1 MELYSRFVDNNTK
14 SGNLNIFIEMEK
26 YSSIFGEVESQVRS
40 YCRKFPVEFSKAR
53 NSELFA
59 KDGTRYIDFLDV
71 AGSMNYGHNNP
82 YIKKAVMDYLADDTI
97 INALDL
103 YTEAK
108 AAFLTTLEKQILEP
122 RALNYKVM
130 CCGPTGTNAIEAAL
144 KLARKNKKRT
154 NVFAFSG
161 AFHGMSLG
169 SLAMTTDQTSRE
181 GAGIPLNNVTFVPY
195 ENKQVDSIAYI
206 RHILEDDHSGVA
218 LPAAIF
224 VETTQAEGGINVSS
238 VEWLRE
244 LRAICDEY
252 DILLVVD
259 DIQVGNGRTGYFFSF
274 ERAGIVPDMVVLSKS
289 ISGFG
294 MPMAL
299 LLMKPELDIFRPAE
313 HNGTFRGNQL
323 SFVGG
328 KAGIDFFNN
337 NKIGEEVQR
346 KATIVENFLKNEILS
361 LDSRLSYRGIGLI
374 WGVDFMEIDAK
385 KALDC
390 SHACFDR
397 GLVIELAGRHDSVL
411 KLMPA
416 LTIEDEVLMEGLNI
430 IKESVVSVLR

>member
-1 MELYSRFVDNNTK
+1 
-14 SGNLNIFIEMEK
+14 MEK
-26 YSSIFGEVESQVRS
+26 FSSIFGEVESQVRS

-82 YIKKAVMDYLADDTI
+82 YIKKAIMDYLADDTI

-108 AAFLTTLEKQILEP
+108 ADFLTTLEKKILQP
-122 RALNYKVM
+122 RNLNYKVM

-181 GAGIPLNNVTFVPY
+181 GAGVPLTNVTFVPY
-195 ENKQVDSIAYI
+195 ENKRVDSIEYI
-206 RHILEDDHSGVA
+206 RHLLEDDHSGVA

-238 VEWLRE
+238 VEWLKE

-328 KAGIDFFNN
+328 KAGIEFFIQNH
-337 NKIGEEVQR
+337 IDEEVQR
-346 KATIVENFLKNEILS
+346 KAQIIDDFMKNEILP
-361 LDSRLSYRGIGLI
+361 LDTRLSYRGIGMI
-374 WGVDFMEIDAK
+374 WGIDFMKIDAK

-416 LTIEDEVLMEGLNI
+416 LTIEDDVLKEGLDI
-430 IKESVVSVLR
+430 IKESVISVLR

>member
-1 MELYSRFVDNNTK
+1 
-14 SGNLNIFIEMEK
+14 MEK
-26 YSSIFGEVESQVRS
+26 FSSIFGEVESQVRS

-108 AAFLTTLEKQILEP
+108 AAFLDTMEKQIFKP
-122 RALNYKVM
+122 RDLNYKVM

-154 NVFAFSG
+154 NIFAFSG

-169 SLAMTTDQTSRE
+169 SLAMTTDQTSRD
-181 GAGIPLNNVTFVPY
+181 GAGVPLNNVTFVPY
-195 ENKQVDSIAYI
+195 ENKRVDSIEYI

-238 VEWLRE
+238 VEWLKE

-294 MPMAL
+294 TPMAL

-328 KAGIDFFNN
+328 KAGIEFFNEHH
-337 NKIGEEVQR
+337 IGEEVQR
-346 KATIVENFLKNEILS
+346 KAKIIDDFVKNEILPI
-361 LDSRLSYRGIGLI
+361 DSRLSYRGIGLI
-374 WGVDFMEIDAK
+374 WGIDFMKIDAK

-390 SHACFDR
+390 SHACFDK

-416 LTIEDEVLMEGLNI
+416 LTIEDDVLKEGLDI
-430 IKESVVSVLR
+430 IKEAVVSVLKRT

>member
-1 MELYSRFVDNNTK
+1 MDN
-14 SGNLNIFIEMEK
+14 

-82 YIKKAVMDYLADDTI
+82 YIKKAIMDYLADDTI

-108 AAFLTTLEKQILEP
+108 AAFLETMEKQILEP
-122 RALNYKVM
+122 RNLNYKVM

-154 NVFAFSG
+154 NIFAFSG

-169 SLAMTTDQTSRE
+169 SLAMTTDQISRE
-181 GAGIPLNNVTFVPY
+181 GAGVPLTNVTFVPY
-195 ENKQVDSIAYI
+195 ENKRIDTIEYI
-206 RHILEDDHSGVA
+206 RHVLEDDHSGVA

-238 VEWLRE
+238 VEWLKE
-244 LRAICDEY
+244 LRVICDEY

-328 KAGIDFFNN
+328 KAGIEFFNEHHVE
-337 NKIGEEVQR
+337 EEVQR
-346 KATIVENFLKNEILS
+346 KAKIIDEFMKNEILPI
-361 LDSRLSYRGIGLI
+361 DSRLSYRGIGLI
-374 WGVDFMEIDAK
+374 WGIDFMKIDAK

-390 SHACFDR
+390 SHACFDK
-397 GLVIELAGRHDSVL
+397 GLIIELAGRHDSVL

-416 LTIEDEVLMEGLNI
+416 LTIEDEVLKEGLEI
-430 IKESVVSVLR
+430 IKESVISVLKCELQD

>member
-1 MELYSRFVDNNTK
+1 MENDYSP
-14 SGNLNIFIEMEK
+14 
-26 YSSIFGEVESQVRS
+26 IFGEVESQVRS

-82 YIKKAVMDYLADDTI
+82 YIKKAIIDYLADDTI

-108 AAFLTTLEKQILEP
+108 AAFLTTLEQQILEP
-122 RALNYKVM
+122 RKLNYKVM

-181 GAGIPLNNVTFVPY
+181 GAGVPLNNVTFVPY
-195 ENKQVDSIAYI
+195 ENKRVDSIAYI
-206 RHILEDDHSGVA
+206 RHTLEDDHSGVA

-238 VEWLRE
+238 VEWLKE

-328 KAGIDFFNN
+328 KAGIEYFNN
-337 NKIGEEVQR
+337 FHIGEEVQR
-346 KATIVENFLKNEILS
+346 KAKIIDIFMKNEILPI
-361 LDSRLSYRGIGLI
+361 DSRLSYRGIGLI
-374 WGVDFMEIDAK
+374 WGIDFMKIDAK

-390 SHACFDR
+390 SHTCFDK

-416 LTIEDEVLMEGLNI
+416 LTIEDEVLNEGLQI
-430 IKESVVSVLR
+430 IKESVISVLK

>member
-1 MELYSRFVDNNTK
+1 
-14 SGNLNIFIEMEK
+14 MEK
-26 YSSIFGEVESQVRS
+26 VNDIFTAVESQVRS
-40 YCRKFPVEFSKAR
+40 YCRKFPVEFSKAL
-53 NSELFA
+53 NSELFT
-59 KDGTRYIDFLDV
+59 KEGTRYIDFLDV

-82 YIKKAVMDYLADDTI
+82 YIKRLILDYLSEDNI
-97 INALDL
+97 INSLDL

-108 AAFLTTLEKQILEP
+108 AAFLTTLDQQILKP
-122 RALNYKVM
+122 RNLNYKVM

-144 KLARKNKKRT
+144 KLARKNKKRS

-169 SLAMTTDQTSRE
+169 SLAMTTDQTSRD
-181 GAGIPLNNVTFVPY
+181 GAGVSLNNVTFMPY
-195 ENKQVDSIAYI
+195 DNDKFDSIGYI
-206 RHILEDDHSGVA
+206 RSVLEDDHSGIS

-224 VETTQAEGGINVSS
+224 VETTQAEGGINVSHA
-238 VEWLRE
+238 EWLRE
-244 LRAICDEY
+244 LRSICDEY
-252 DILLVVD
+252 DILLVAD

-323 SFVGG
+323 AFVGG
-328 KAGIDFFNN
+328 KAGIEFFNAN
-337 NKIGEEVQR
+337 MLDVEVRRKGE
-346 KATIVENFLKNEILS
+346 IVDNFIKTEILP
-361 LDSRLSYRGIGLI
+361 LDSRLSHRGIGLI
-374 WGVDFMEIDAK
+374 WGIDFSAIKNEM
-385 KALDC
+385 ALDC
-390 SHACFDR
+390 CHECFER
-397 GLVIELAGRHDSVL
+397 NLIIELAGRHDCVL

-416 LTIEDEVLMEGLNI
+416 LTIQDEVLMEGLQI
-430 IKESVVSVLR
+430 IKESVIAVLKD

>member
-1 MELYSRFVDNNTK
+1 MGMSFNP
-14 SGNLNIFIEMEK
+14 IFDEM
-26 YSSIFGEVESQVRS
+26 ESQVRS
-40 YCRKFPVEFSKAR
+40 YCRKFPVEFSRAR

-59 KDGTRYIDFLDV
+59 VDGKRYIDFLDV
-71 AGSMNYGHNNP
+71 AGSLNYGHNNP
-82 YIKKAVMDYLADDTI
+82 YIKKAILDYLAEDTI
-97 INALDL
+97 INALDM

-108 AAFLTTLEKQILEP
+108 ASFLMALETQILNP
-122 RALNYKVM
+122 RHLKYKIM
-130 CCGPTGTNAIEAAL
+130 CCGPTGTNAVEAAL

-169 SLAMTTDQTSRE
+169 SLAMTTDRTSRE
-181 GAGIPLNNVTFVPY
+181 GAGVPLTNITFVPY
-195 ENKQVDSIAYI
+195 ENDRIDSIAYI
-206 RHILEDDHSGVA
+206 RHILGDDHSGIE

-238 VEWLRE
+238 IKWLKD

-252 DILLVVD
+252 DILLVCD

-294 MPMAL
+294 LPMAL

-328 KAGIDFFNN
+328 KAGIEYFNTHN
-337 NKIGEEVQR
+337 IDKEVQR
-346 KATIVENFLKNEILS
+346 KAHIVEDYLKNNVIS
-361 LDSRLSYRGIGLI
+361 LDKRLSYRGIGLI
-374 WGVDFMEIDAK
+374 WGIDFVGIDAQ

-390 SHACFDR
+390 CHECFKR
-397 GLVIELAGRHDSVL
+397 GLIIELAGRHDSVL
-411 KLMPA
+411 KIMPA
-416 LTIEDEVLMEGLNI
+416 LTIEDDTLMEGLNI
-430 IKESVVSVLR
+430 IKESVTSVL